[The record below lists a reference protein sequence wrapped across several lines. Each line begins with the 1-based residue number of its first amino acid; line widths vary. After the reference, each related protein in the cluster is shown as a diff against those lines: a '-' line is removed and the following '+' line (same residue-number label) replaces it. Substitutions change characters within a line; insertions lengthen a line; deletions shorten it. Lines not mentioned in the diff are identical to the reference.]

1 MVDSDAKLVDKI
13 LRRDKRA
20 LSLFYRTYAPALRR
34 YIGGKIANHLDAE
47 EILQDS
53 LFAFLEAIRDFGGR
67 SSIKTFLFSITNH
80 KIIDF
85 YRRKKMKHIVFSK
98 LPQLSELISPLL
110 NPEEVL
116 DEAQFKEKVARAL
129 SRLIPRYRQ
138 IITLKYLDNIS
149 VTDIARELAIS
160 FKSAESRLFR
170 ARKAFVELFLS
181 I

>member
-1 MVDSDAKLVDKI
+1 MMTDSELIQKI
-13 LRRDKRA
+13 LFRDRHA
-20 LSLFYRTYAPALRR
+20 MHAFYRAYAPLLRR
-34 YIGGKIANHLDAE
+34 YIHGKIANQCDAE

-67 SSIKTFLFSITNH
+67 ASIKTFLFSITNH

-85 YRRKKMKHIVFSK
+85 YRRRKLKSIVFSK
-98 LPQLSELISPLL
+98 LPQISELISPVL
-110 NPEEVL
+110 NPEEEL
-116 DEAQFKEKVARAL
+116 DAAQFKEKVASTLA
-129 SRLIPRYRQ
+129 RLIPRYRQ
-138 IITLKYLDNIS
+138 ILVLKYLDNIS
-149 VTDIARELAIS
+149 VEEIAHKLVIS